1 MRSSLAVLAIFT
13 LWFSLPHSSVA
24 GGVSAGAACAVH
36 FTVGPSSEGPFSP
49 LTLGQPEDRSRRSGS
64 GIGEVPTGSLLDD
77 LFSEESEEGESD
89 PSESCALGVTPLF
102 SWDVNAP
109 SSLLALPFL
118 SEIVADS
125 TARSVLRC

>member
-1 MRSSLAVLAIFT
+1 MVQLAPAARLPAGSLLVY
-13 LWFSLPHSSVA
+13 
-24 GGVSAGAACAVH
+24 ACAAH
-36 FTVGPSSEGPFSP
+36 FTVEPSSEGPFSP

-89 PSESCALGVTPLF
+89 PSESCALGVMPLF

-125 TARSVLRC
+125 TAHSVLRC